1 MAYLGSDRRSS
12 QTCQKPTSG
21 QLSRT
26 RVTGA
31 NRPKANL
38 CVVEDMPV
46 SSFRRILLHVLRC
59 QILLSCRTTDS
70 RFQNGGG
77 CMKRWL
83 LVTLAVL
90 CFGVYAFSQTADELV
105 NKNIE
110 ARGG

>member
-1 MAYLGSDRRSS
+1 MSTSRSCGFCRWRISGVIGAAARLAKSRLRDNSRELGS
-12 QTCQKPTSG
+12 PA
-21 QLSRT
+21 L
-26 RVTGA
+26 

-90 CFGVYAFSQTADELV
+90 CFGVYAFSQT
-105 NKNIE
+105 
-110 ARGG
+110 